1 MRDLASL
8 LSQNVRRQITN
19 IESLT
24 EIRLRRD
31 KPLSVATTE
40 GYNQLYYRVQQA
52 DIDYTL
58 AIASENSIYA
68 VQDAIINGYLS
79 CAGGIRIGVCGE
91 GVYENNV
98 LKAVKNINSLTI
110 RIPHEIKT
118 LPIRF
123 DKIIGNFENTLI
135 VSPPG
140 GGKTTLLR
148 ETARRLSNR
157 GERVL
162 IIDERLELTATSD
175 GKSAL
180 DIGSNTDVMVNILKL
195 TAYKNA
201 VRADNPSIIVTD
213 ELFGEA
219 ELDAIADCIRSG
231 VKVLAS
237 MHGNEKI
244 IEHVPRLI
252 TLFKNIAILDS
263 RPSPGTLVKIINTD
277 ICGGGNA
284 L

>member
-1 MRDLASL
+1 MRSLTAL
-8 LSQNVRRQITN
+8 LSSDVKKQIAGMEN
-19 IESLT
+19 LT

-31 KPLSVATTE
+31 KPLSVATPD
-40 GYNQLYYRVQQA
+40 GYKQLYYRVRQS

-68 VQDAIINGYLS
+68 VQDALVNGYLTYE
-79 CAGGIRIGVCGE
+79 GGVRIGVCGE
-91 GVYENNV
+91 GVYENGC
-98 LKAVKNINSLTI
+98 LKAVKNINSLII

-118 LPIRF
+118 LPLGF
-123 DKIIGNFENTLI
+123 EKILADYDNTLI

-162 IIDERLELTATSD
+162 IIDERLELTATAG

-180 DIGSNTDVMVNILKL
+180 DIGTNTDVMVNILKL

-213 ELFGEA
+213 ELFGAA
-219 ELDAIADCIRSG
+219 ELEAIADCIRSG

-237 MHGNEKI
+237 MHGDKDITMRVSRLNE
-244 IEHVPRLI
+244 
-252 TLFKNIAILDS
+252 LFRYVAILAP
-263 RPSPGTLVKIINTD
+263 RPAPGTLVKIIDNKL
-277 ICGGGNA
+277 CGVGGK
-284 L
+284 

>member
-1 MRDLASL
+1 MRNLTAL
-8 LSQNVRRQITN
+8 LSSEVKKQIAILN
-19 IESLT
+19 NLT

-31 KPLSVATTE
+31 KPLSVATPD
-40 GYNQLYYRVQQA
+40 GYRQLYYRVRQS

-68 VQDAIINGYLS
+68 VQDALINGYLTYE
-79 CAGGIRIGVCGE
+79 GGIRIGVCGE
-91 GVYENNV
+91 GVYENGC
-98 LKAVKNINSLTI
+98 LKAVKNINSLII

-118 LPIRF
+118 LPLGF
-123 DKIIGNFENTLI
+123 EKILSDYDNTLI

-162 IIDERLELTATSD
+162 IIDERLELTATVE

-180 DIGSNTDVMVNILKL
+180 DIGANTDVMVNILKL

-213 ELFGEA
+213 ELFGAA

-237 MHGNEKI
+237 MHGDSDI
-244 IEHVPRLI
+244 LTRVSGLSAIFRYV
-252 TLFKNIAILDS
+252 AILA
-263 RPSPGTLVKIINTD
+263 PHPVPGTLVKIID
-277 ICGGGNA
+277 KYQCGVGGK
-284 L
+284 